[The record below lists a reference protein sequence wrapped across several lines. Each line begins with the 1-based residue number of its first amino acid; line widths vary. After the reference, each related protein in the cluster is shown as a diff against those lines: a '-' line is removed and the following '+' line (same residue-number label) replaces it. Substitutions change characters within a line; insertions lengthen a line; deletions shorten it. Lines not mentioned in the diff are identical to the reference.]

1 MKIRI
6 ELDVKPDELREF
18 LGLPDVRGVQQDA
31 LDALSRGLKKG
42 TSGLDPVAVIKG
54 FLPSGLLSPEEWQRM
69 LLKALETGEAVAE
82 KTTARKRAPRKKSS
96 R

>member
-6 ELDVKPDELREF
+6 ELDVKPGELREF
-18 LGLPDVRGVQQDA
+18 LGLPDVKGVQQDA
-31 LDALSRGLKKG
+31 LDALSRGLRKG
-42 TSGLDPVAVIKG
+42 TSGLDPVAVVKS

-69 LLKALETGEAVAE
+69 LVKALETGEAVTE
-82 KTTARKRAPRKKSS
+82 KTTTRKRAPRKKAS